1 MKFKTRKGSWKRKEN
16 LEKNR
21 KGKSPRTSFKSN
33 AKTIAKTKSFLEEN
47 IKNAGKTAMRKKS
60 IVPPV
65 EKGLTRN
72 DSDEESEKGLIDQN
86 ADEKKS
92 DANNE
97 DGQEKLKRLYQ
108 KEKNDLQQAYD
119 VLLDEYKRRRAVRKN
134 ILSKF
139 GRASNNLKIIL
150 AQKRAWNDP
159 NGNSAKGDAIRE
171 VFVAKP
177 ISDAKGAESRSRF
190 RYNRFDDVDRI

>member
-1 MKFKTRKGSWKRKEN
+1 MKFKTRKGS
-16 LEKNR
+16 R

-47 IKNAGKTAMRKKS
+47 IKSAGKTAMRKKS

-72 DSDEESEKGLIDQN
+72 DSDEESEKGLIDQY

-92 DANNE
+92 DANKE

-119 VLLDEYKRRRAVRKN
+119 VLLDE
-134 ILSKF
+134 
-139 GRASNNLKIIL
+139 
-150 AQKRAWNDP
+150 
-159 NGNSAKGDAIRE
+159 
-171 VFVAKP
+171 
-177 ISDAKGAESRSRF
+177 
-190 RYNRFDDVDRI
+190 

>member
-1 MKFKTRKGSWKRKEN
+1 MANMKFKTRKGS
-16 LEKNR
+16 R

-47 IKNAGKTAMRKKS
+47 IKSAGKTAMRKKS

-72 DSDEESEKGLIDQN
+72 DSDEESEKGLIDQY
-86 ADEKKS
+86 ADEKKA
-92 DANNE
+92 DANKE

-159 NGNSAKGDAIRE
+159 NGNFAKGDAIRE

-177 ISDAKGAESRSRF
+177 ISDSKGAESRGRF